1 MHVTRIGAGVVIVCA
16 IVLSIPSCTWVPLT
30 DEGQSVRVLQA
41 DATADCKKVGKIGS
55 KTADRVV
62 IFARS
67 DQKVGEELE
76 SLARNEASGL
86 GGDAIVP
93 IGTATDG
100 RQSFD
105 IYRCETP

>member
-1 MHVTRIGAGVVIVCA
+1 MKTIGITSGIIIAA
-16 IVLSIPSCTWVPLT
+16 IVVPTLGCTWVPLT
-30 DEGQSVRVLQA
+30 SEGRNVRILQSSEVTHCEKTGK
-41 DATADCKKVGKIGS
+41 ATS
-55 KTADRVV
+55 KTTDRVV
-62 IFARS
+62 IFART
-67 DQKVGEELE
+67 DRKVREELE
-76 SLARNEASGL
+76 SLARNEAAEM

>member
-1 MHVTRIGAGVVIVCA
+1 MTRTEADVIIVCA
-16 IVLSIPSCTWVPLT
+16 IVLSMLACTWIPLT

-67 DQKVGEELE
+67 DQKVREELE
-76 SLARNEASGL
+76 SLARNEAVEM